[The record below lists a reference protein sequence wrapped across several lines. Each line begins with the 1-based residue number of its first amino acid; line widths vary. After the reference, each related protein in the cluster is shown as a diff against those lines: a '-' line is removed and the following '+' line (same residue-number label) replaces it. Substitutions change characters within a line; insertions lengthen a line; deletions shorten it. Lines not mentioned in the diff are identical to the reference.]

1 MATPF
6 ILEREQWVPSPLHD
20 VFAFFS
26 DAKNL
31 ENLTPAWLR
40 FEILT
45 PQPMEIRAG
54 SIVDYKLR
62 WHGIPLRWKTEITK
76 WEPPHSFEDLQI
88 KGPYQLWRH
97 THSFEAVGNGTRIHD
112 LVHYALPFGLLGR
125 IAYSFSVRR
134 NVETIFRYRDQQ
146 VRALFGSGKM

>member
-1 MATPF
+1 MTTPF
-6 ILEREQWVPSPLHD
+6 TLEREQWVPSPLQD

-26 DAKNL
+26 DARNL
-31 ENLTPAWLR
+31 ETLTPAWLR

-45 PQPMEIRAG
+45 PQPIEIQAG
-54 SIVDYKLR
+54 SIIDYKLR

-97 THSFEAVGNGTRIHD
+97 THSFEAVGAGTRIHD

-125 IAYSFSVRR
+125 AAHAFSVRR
-134 NVETIFRYRDQQ
+134 NVEAIFRYRDEQ
-146 VRALFGSGKM
+146 VRTLFGSGKM